1 MSQLMEASPQS
12 LDELFSRDPLQLSDQ
27 DITVIVVELRRQ
39 REKWE
44 ATGAKS
50 TDPAAKKVVPK
61 SLSDIGL

>member
-1 MSQLMEASPQS
+1 MTALSEASPQS
-12 LDELFSRDPLQLSDQ
+12 LDELFSRDPLKLSDA

-44 ATGAKS
+44 LTGKRS
-50 TDPAAKKVVPK
+50 TEAETKKVVPK

>member
-1 MSQLMEASPQS
+1 MITLSEANPQS
-12 LDELFSRDPLQLSDQ
+12 LDELFSRDPLKLSDA
-27 DITVIVVELRRQ
+27 DITIIVVELRRQ

-44 ATGAKS
+44 ATGKRS

>member
-1 MSQLMEASPQS
+1 MTALSEASPQS
-12 LDELFSRDPLQLSDQ
+12 LDELFSRDPLKLSDA

-44 ATGAKS
+44 LSGTKSKDPDAKR
-50 TDPAAKKVVPK
+50 VVPK